1 MLFVRDEDREL
12 EIWRDGV
19 STRMCVSAAIG
30 ASQLTVFEQWCA
42 SGRGAPDH
50 IHAVEEVLRVLDG
63 VAEIWV
69 ESERQTVK
77 SGESV
82 IIPAGMRH
90 GFDNVGA
97 VPLHT
102 LAILA
107 EPIFEVHY
115 IESGRSDRRWGPDQ
129 S

>member
-1 MLFVRDEDREL
+1 MLLVRDEDREL

-19 STRMCVSAAIG
+19 STRMFVSAATG

-42 SGRGAPDH
+42 PSRGAPDH
-50 IHAVEEVLRVLDG
+50 VHAVEEVLRVLNG

-69 ESERQTVK
+69 DAERRTVK
-77 SGESV
+77 PGGSV
-82 IIPAGMRH
+82 IIPAGVRH
-90 GFDNVGA
+90 GFENVGSG
-97 VPLHT
+97 PLHT

-115 IESGRSDRRWGPDQ
+115 VESDRSDRRWGPVEP
-129 S
+129 

>member
-1 MLFVRDEDREL
+1 MLHIRDEDREP

-19 STRMCVSAAIG
+19 STRMFVSAATG
-30 ASQLTVFEQWCA
+30 AAQLTVFEQWCDPNC
-42 SGRGAPDH
+42 GAPNH
-50 IHAVEEVLRVLDG
+50 VHAVEEVLRVLSG

-69 ESERQTVK
+69 DNERRAVT

-82 IIPAGMRH
+82 IIPAGVRH
-90 GFDNVGA
+90 GFKNTGA
-97 VPLHT
+97 DPLHT

-115 IESGRSDRRWGPDQ
+115 TESGRSDRRWGPA
-129 S
+129 